1 MQINNSSINY
11 TNILNEGKNKSNLAQ
26 NSQTKGLSFSQ
37 SFTITAEKVEKH
49 FEEGEIRDIYPT
61 NSKTPFSSKL
71 SQKQGAVSES
81 AYLDA
86 LSRIKEL
93 IDEISHFVSIEQGE
107 NSELGYYTST
117 MNIFFTGQ
125 IQGNQATLSEI
136 KSQIK
141 ASKID
146 DETLIKSIDNYFM
159 LGTSTA
165 LNAMTFFD
173 YVSDKFE
180 NLPTAQIMQDLSIIK
195 GYWDNNSTQSLK
207 LDDGTSIGFMQ
218 ILNSQGKA
226 QRILF
231 INNKMY
237 DESVEFD
244 ENALKDKNLGYFFE
258 AFRQREILQSLVN
271 KNLQTNFDNANLL
284 KKLLQGTQ
292 SQFLQGLKTK
302 TKSHF

>member
-1 MQINNSSINY
+1 MQIHNASINY
-11 TNILNEGKNKSNLAQ
+11 ANILNESKNKANLAQ
-26 NSQTKGLSFSQ
+26 NNQTKGLSFSQ
-37 SFTITAEKVEKH
+37 SFTITAKKVEKY

-71 SQKQGAVSES
+71 SQKQGVVSES

-93 IDEISHFVSIEQGE
+93 IDEISHLVSIEQGE

-117 MNIFFTGQ
+117 MNTFFTGQ
-125 IQGNQATLSEI
+125 IQGNQTTLNEI
-136 KSQIK
+136 KSQVK

-146 DETLIKSIDNYFM
+146 DEALIKSIDNYFM

-165 LNAMTFFD
+165 MNAMTFFD
-173 YVSDKFE
+173 YVSDKIQG
-180 NLPTAQIMQDLSIIK
+180 LPTAQIMQDLSIIK

-207 LDDGTSIGFMQ
+207 LDDGTSIGFTQ
-218 ILNSQGKA
+218 ILNAQGKA

-237 DESVEFD
+237 DENIKFD
-244 ENALKDKNLGYFFE
+244 ENALKDENLGYLFE
-258 AFRQREILQSLVN
+258 VFKQREKLQSIVS
-271 KNLQTNFDNANLL
+271 KNLQTNLAFDKGNLL
-284 KKLLQGTQ
+284 KKLLQGVE
-292 SQFLQGLKTK
+292 SQFLQSLNA
-302 TKSHF
+302 

>member
-1 MQINNSSINY
+1 MQINNASINY
-11 TNILNEGKNKSNLAQ
+11 ANILNVSKNKVNSAQ
-26 NSQTKGLSFSQ
+26 NNQTKGLSFSQ
-37 SFTITAEKVEKH
+37 SFTITAKKVEKY

-61 NSKTPFSSKL
+61 NSKTPFSSQL
-71 SQKQGAVSES
+71 SQKQGVVSES

-93 IDEISHFVSIEQGE
+93 IDEISHFASIEQGE

-136 KSQIK
+136 KSQVK

-146 DETLIKSIDNYFM
+146 DEALIKSIDSYFM

-165 LNAMTFFD
+165 VNAMTFFD
-173 YVSDKFE
+173 YVSDKIQG
-180 NLPTAQIMQDLSIIK
+180 LPTAQIMQDLSIIK
-195 GYWDNNSTQSLK
+195 GYWDNNSTQNLK

-218 ILNSQGKA
+218 ISNSQGKT

-231 INNKMY
+231 IDNKMY
-237 DESVEFD
+237 DENIKFD
-244 ENALKDKNLGYFFE
+244 ENALKDKNLGYLFQVFK
-258 AFRQREILQSLVN
+258 QRESLQSFVSEN
-271 KNLQTNFDNANLL
+271 WQTNLAFDKNNLL
-284 KKLLQGTQ
+284 KKLLQGVE
-292 SQFLQGLKTK
+292 SQF
-302 TKSHF
+302 FRV

>member
-1 MQINNSSINY
+1 MQIHNASINY
-11 TNILNEGKNKSNLAQ
+11 ANILNESKNKANLAQ
-26 NSQTKGLSFSQ
+26 NNQTKGLSFSQ
-37 SFTITAEKVEKH
+37 SFTITAKKVEKY
-49 FEEGEIRDIYPT
+49 FDEGEIRDIYPT

-71 SQKQGAVSES
+71 SQKQGVVSES

-93 IDEISHFVSIEQGE
+93 IDKISHLVSIEQGE

-125 IQGNQATLSEI
+125 IQGNQTTLNEI
-136 KSQIK
+136 KSQVK

-146 DETLIKSIDNYFM
+146 DEALIKSIDNYFM

-165 LNAMTFFD
+165 MNAMTFFD
-173 YVSDKFE
+173 YVSDKIQG
-180 NLPTAQIMQDLSIIK
+180 LPTAQIMQDLSIIK

-207 LDDGTSIGFMQ
+207 LDDGTSIGFTQ
-218 ILNSQGKA
+218 ILNAQGKA

-237 DESVEFD
+237 DENIKFD
-244 ENALKDKNLGYFFE
+244 ENALKDENLGYLFE
-258 AFRQREILQSLVN
+258 VFKQREKLQSIVS
-271 KNLQTNFDNANLL
+271 KNLQTNLAFDKGNLL
-284 KKLLQGTQ
+284 KKLLQGVE
-292 SQFLQGLKTK
+292 SQFLQGLNA
-302 TKSHF
+302 